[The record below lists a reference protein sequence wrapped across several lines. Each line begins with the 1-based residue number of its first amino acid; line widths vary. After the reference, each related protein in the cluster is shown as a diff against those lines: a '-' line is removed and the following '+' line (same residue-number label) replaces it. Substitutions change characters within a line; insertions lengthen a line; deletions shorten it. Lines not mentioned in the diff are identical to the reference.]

1 MFIRKNELEI
11 QAVEISKVLEALGID
26 KHSQTGRE
34 IRGACA
40 LELLGERYQT
50 IKQHSKANFAK
61 SVNSGTLKMVMESL
75 QQEGLLS
82 RKGLVELERN
92 TK

>member
-1 MFIRKNELEI
+1 MLEI
-11 QAVEISKVLEALGID
+11 RTDEGNVYDLKKLQKILSLVYNADYVMELKCAV
-26 KHSQTGRE
+26 
-34 IRGACA
+34 A

-61 SVNSGTLKMVMESL
+61 SVDTATLQMVMENL

-82 RKGLVELERN
+82 RKGLASLE
-92 TK
+92 KK

>member
-1 MFIRKNELEI
+1 MLFKKDSLVK
-11 QAVEISKVLEALGID
+11 QASKISKVLEALGID
-26 KHSQTGRE
+26 EHSQTGKE

-40 LELLGERYQT
+40 LELLGERYTT

-61 SVNSGTLKMVMESL
+61 SVDTETLKMVMQTM

-82 RKGLVELERN
+82 RKGLASLE
-92 TK
+92 KK

>member
-1 MFIRKNELEI
+1 MFKINNLEK
-11 QAVEISKVLEALGID
+11 QAKEISAVLSALGID
-26 KHSQTGRE
+26 EYSQTGRE

-61 SVNSGTLKMVMESL
+61 SVDTATLQMVMENL

-82 RKGLVELERN
+82 RKGLASLE
-92 TK
+92 KK